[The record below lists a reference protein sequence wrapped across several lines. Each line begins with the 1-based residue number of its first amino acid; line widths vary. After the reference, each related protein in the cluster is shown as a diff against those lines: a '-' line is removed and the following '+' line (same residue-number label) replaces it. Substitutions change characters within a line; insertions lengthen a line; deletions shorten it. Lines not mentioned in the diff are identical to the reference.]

1 MLIVDQCLEPGDF
14 KLYNW
19 DQGQM
24 IRGSRYLYVSQLLL
38 LLPVPDRQ
46 DVIVGIVHSAE
57 EGAAVLTEQWGVRSS
72 SSEATVT
79 MFNHLTEL
87 WKSSGCE
94 TTHRLGESHAG
105 DRSVEHSH
113 PDHMQRVE
121 AHRVPNT
128 NVRSQ
133 QLHRQVGEI
142 KKQCVVETKK
152 VGVNKKRN
160 C

>member
-19 DQGQM
+19 DQDQM

-72 SSEATVT
+72 SSETTVT
-79 MFNHLTEL
+79 SVYHVTKVWNST
-87 WKSSGCE
+87 GCE

-133 QLHRQVGEI
+133 QLHRQVGER
-142 KKQCVVETKK
+142 KNTVCCR
-152 VGVNKKRN
+152 NKKSGSK
-160 C
+160 